1 MPSNWFLYIE
11 FVQKLRSLAPLVFTC
26 SWMKYF
32 QYFRIFHSLI
42 ASCLNTARY
51 VLVLDHQ
58 KWDIPVP
65 TFSQQNANEINTKCW
80 KCFLNWNILRT
91 EPCDAYRGIHTLI
104 QQNQAASLHPLT
116 LNVTSKRSWRVEV
129 PGTMYILCC
138 ELEPS
143 QCIQYKIKGIGLEI
157 L

>member
-1 MPSNWFLYIE
+1 MLSNWFLYTK
-11 FVQKLRSLAPLVFTC
+11 FVQNLRSPAPLMSTC
-26 SWMKYF
+26 SRMKYF
-32 QYFRIFHSLI
+32 QYFRIFHPLI
-42 ASCLNTARY
+42 ARCLNTARY

-58 KWDIPVP
+58 KGDIPVP
-65 TFSQQNANEINTKCW
+65 PFSQQNAEVNTKCW
-80 KCFLNWNILRT
+80 KCFLNWNTLRT

-104 QQNQAASLHPLT
+104 QWDQAASMHPLT
-116 LNVTSKRSWRVEV
+116 LNVTSKQSWRVEV
-129 PGTMYILCC
+129 PGTTRILCC